1 MSEKYIA
8 RSKAVAA
15 RVLGG
20 EMMIMSAADS
30 KFFSLSEV
38 ATVIWEAA
46 DGRTPL
52 SEIVAQRV
60 CAEFD
65 VPADV
70 AYRDAETV
78 GRRAGHAGNP
88 VAFRTSLLRRPSG
101 LRRRHHEPD
110 AGAER
115 QSSRAWVCL

>member
-1 MSEKYIA
+1 MSDKYIA

-20 EMMIMSAADS
+20 EMIIMSAVDS
-30 KFFSLSEV
+30 KLFSLSDV

-52 SEIVAQRV
+52 SEIVAKRV

-70 AYRDAETV
+70 AYRDAEVLVEELATR
-78 GRRAGHAGNP
+78 GILSISSQP
-88 VAFRTSLLRRPSG
+88 VADA
-101 LRRRHHEPD
+101 EP
-110 AGAER
+110 ATEA
-115 QSSRAWVCL
+115 L

>member
-1 MSEKYIA
+1 MSEKYIT

-30 KFFSLSEV
+30 RLFSLSDV

-46 DGRTPL
+46 DGYTPL
-52 SEIVAQRV
+52 SEIVEQRI

-70 AYRDAETV
+70 AYRDAEQLVEDLATR
-78 GRRAGHAGNP
+78 GILSISSQPIAEGE
-88 VAFRTSLLRRPSG
+88 RPAP
-101 LRRRHHEPD
+101 EAP
-110 AGAER
+110 
-115 QSSRAWVCL
+115 

>member
-1 MSEKYIA
+1 MNDKYIA

-20 EMMIMSAADS
+20 EMMIMSAVDS
-30 KFFSLSEV
+30 RLFSLSDV

-52 SEIVAQRV
+52 SEIVEQRV

-65 VPADV
+65 VPRDV
-70 AYRDAETV
+70 AYRDAESLVEELATR
-78 GRRAGHAGNP
+78 GILSISNQP
-88 VAFRTSLLRRPSG
+88 VADA
-101 LRRRHHEPD
+101 EPP
-110 AGAER
+110 ATEAR
-115 QSSRAWVCL
+115 

>member
-1 MSEKYIA
+1 MSEKYIM

-30 KFFSLSEV
+30 RLFSLSEV
-38 ATVIWEAA
+38 ATVIWESA

-52 SEIVAQRV
+52 SDIVTRRV
-60 CAEFD
+60 CAQFD

-70 AYRDAETV
+70 AYRDAEQLV
-78 GRRAGHAGNP
+78 EDLARRGILSISNQP
-88 VAFRTSLLRRPSG
+88 VAEVAPELPATEAP
-101 LRRRHHEPD
+101 
-110 AGAER
+110 
-115 QSSRAWVCL
+115 

>member
-1 MSEKYIA
+1 VSDKYIT

-20 EMMIMSAADS
+20 EMMIMSAVDS
-30 KFFSLSEV
+30 KLFSLNDV
-38 ATVIWEAA
+38 ATAIWEAA

-52 SEIVAQRV
+52 SEIVEQRV

-70 AYRDAETV
+70 AYRDAEQLVEELATR
-78 GRRAGHAGNP
+78 GILSISNQP
-88 VAFRTSLLRRPSG
+88 VA
-101 LRRRHHEPD
+101 D
-110 AGAER
+110 AER
-115 QSSRAWVCL
+115 PASEPP

>member
-1 MSEKYIA
+1 MSDKYIV

-20 EMMIMSAADS
+20 EMIIMSAVDS
-30 KFFSLSEV
+30 KLFSLSDV

-52 SEIVAQRV
+52 SEIVAKRV

-70 AYRDAETV
+70 AYRDAEVLVEELATR
-78 GRRAGHAGNP
+78 GILSISSQP
-88 VAFRTSLLRRPSG
+88 VADA
-101 LRRRHHEPD
+101 EP
-110 AGAER
+110 ATEA
-115 QSSRAWVCL
+115 L

>member
-1 MSEKYIA
+1 MSDKYIA

-20 EMMIMSAADS
+20 EMMIMSAVDS
-30 KFFSLSEV
+30 KLFSLSDV

-52 SEIVAQRV
+52 SEIVAKRV

-70 AYRDAETV
+70 AYRDAEV
-78 GRRAGHAGNP
+78 LVEELAARGIFSISNQP
-88 VAFRTSLLRRPSG
+88 VADA
-101 LRRRHHEPD
+101 EPGTE
-110 AGAER
+110 A
-115 QSSRAWVCL
+115 L

>member
-1 MSEKYIA
+1 MNEKYVT

-20 EMMIMSAADS
+20 EMMIMSAKDS
-30 KFFSLSEV
+30 TLFSLSDV

-52 SEIVAQRV
+52 SEIVERRV

-65 VPADV
+65 VPANV
-70 AYRDAETV
+70 AYQDAEKLV
-78 GRRAGHAGNP
+78 EEL
-88 VAFRTSLLRRPSG
+88 VARGILSVSSQPFGEVERSG
-101 LRRRHHEPD
+101 PEAL
-110 AGAER
+110 
-115 QSSRAWVCL
+115 

>member
-1 MSEKYIA
+1 VSEKYIT
-8 RSKAVAA
+8 RSKSVAA

-30 KFFSLSEV
+30 RLFSLTDV

-52 SEIVAQRV
+52 SEIVQQHV

-70 AYRDAETV
+70 AYRDAERLV
-78 GRRAGHAGNP
+78 EDLASRGILS
-88 VAFRTSLLRRPSG
+88 V
-101 LRRRHHEPD
+101 
-110 AGAER
+110 
-115 QSSRAWVCL
+115 SSRPVTEGNQPAPEAP

>member
-1 MSEKYIA
+1 VSDKYIT

-20 EMMIMSAADS
+20 EMMIMSAVDS
-30 KFFSLSEV
+30 KLFSLNDV
-38 ATVIWEAA
+38 ATAIWEAA

-52 SEIVAQRV
+52 SEIVEQRV

-70 AYRDAETV
+70 AYRDAEQLVEELATR
-78 GRRAGHAGNP
+78 GILSISNQP
-88 VAFRTSLLRRPSG
+88 VA
-101 LRRRHHEPD
+101 D
-110 AGAER
+110 AER
-115 QSSRAWVCL
+115 PASEAP

>member
-1 MSEKYIA
+1 MSDKYIA

-20 EMMIMSAADS
+20 EMMIMSAVDS
-30 KFFSLSEV
+30 RLFSLSDV

-60 CAEFD
+60 CTEFD

-70 AYRDAETV
+70 AYRDAEALVEELATR
-78 GRRAGHAGNP
+78 GILSISNQP
-88 VAFRTSLLRRPSG
+88 FT
-101 LRRRHHEPD
+101 D
-110 AGAER
+110 AER
-115 QSSRAWVCL
+115 SAPEAP

>member
-1 MSEKYIA
+1 VRDKYIA

-20 EMMIMSAADS
+20 EMMVMSAVDS
-30 KFFSLSEV
+30 RLFSLSDV

-52 SEIVAQRV
+52 AEIVEQRV

-65 VPADV
+65 VASDV
-70 AYRDAETV
+70 AYQDAEQLV
-78 GRRAGHAGNP
+78 EELAARGILS
-88 VAFRTSLLRRPSG
+88 VSS
-101 LRRRHHEPD
+101 EPF
-110 AGAER
+110 AGAARSGSE
-115 QSSRAWVCL
+115 AP

>member
-1 MSEKYIA
+1 MGPDTVSDKYIA

-20 EMMIMSAADS
+20 EMMVMSAADS
-30 KFFSLSEV
+30 RLFSLSDV

-52 SEIVAQRV
+52 SEIVEQRV

-65 VPADV
+65 VPSDV
-70 AYRDAETV
+70 AYQDAEQLV
-78 GRRAGHAGNP
+78 DELAARGILSISA
-88 VAFRTSLLRRPSG
+88 
-101 LRRRHHEPD
+101 EPF
-110 AGAER
+110 AGAARSGSE
-115 QSSRAWVCL
+115 AP

>member
-1 MSEKYIA
+1 MSEKYVA

-20 EMMIMSAADS
+20 EMMIMSAKDS
-30 KFFSLSEV
+30 TLFSLSDV

-52 SEIVAQRV
+52 SEIVERRV

-65 VPADV
+65 VPANV
-70 AYRDAETV
+70 AYQDAEKLVEELATRGILSV
-78 GRRAGHAGNP
+78 SSQPFAEVER
-88 VAFRTSLLRRPSG
+88 SG
-101 LRRRHHEPD
+101 SEAP
-110 AGAER
+110 
-115 QSSRAWVCL
+115 

>member
-1 MSEKYIA
+1 MSDKYIA

-30 KFFSLSEV
+30 RLFSLSDV

-52 SEIVAQRV
+52 AEIVEQRI

-65 VPADV
+65 VPPDV
-70 AYRDAETV
+70 AYRDAEHLVEELATRGILSISTQPIAEAV
-78 GRRAGHAGNP
+78 AGRPA
-88 VAFRTSLLRRPSG
+88 
-101 LRRRHHEPD
+101 
-110 AGAER
+110 AE
-115 QSSRAWVCL
+115 AP

>member
-1 MSEKYIA
+1 VSDKYIV

-20 EMMIMSAADS
+20 EMIIMSAVDS
-30 KFFSLSEV
+30 KLFSLSDV

-52 SEIVAQRV
+52 SEIVAKRV

-70 AYRDAETV
+70 AYRDAEVLVEELATR
-78 GRRAGHAGNP
+78 GILSISSQP
-88 VAFRTSLLRRPSG
+88 VADA
-101 LRRRHHEPD
+101 EP
-110 AGAER
+110 ATEA
-115 QSSRAWVCL
+115 L

>member
-1 MSEKYIA
+1 VSDKYIA

-20 EMMIMSAADS
+20 EMMIMSAVDS
-30 KFFSLSEV
+30 RLFSLSDV

-70 AYRDAETV
+70 AYRDAEMLV
-78 GRRAGHAGNP
+78 EELANRGILSISNQP
-88 VAFRTSLLRRPSG
+88 VVEA
-101 LRRRHHEPD
+101 EP
-110 AGAER
+110 ASEA
-115 QSSRAWVCL
+115 L

>member
-1 MSEKYIA
+1 VSDKYIA

-20 EMMIMSAADS
+20 EMMIMSAVDS
-30 KFFSLSEV
+30 RLFSLSDV

-65 VPADV
+65 VPTDV
-70 AYRDAETV
+70 AYRDAEILVEELATR
-78 GRRAGHAGNP
+78 GILSISNQP
-88 VAFRTSLLRRPSG
+88 VV
-101 LRRRHHEPD
+101 D
-110 AGAER
+110 AER
-115 QSSRAWVCL
+115 PESEAP